1 MSQFEA
7 LIKKAYD
14 IKINKVGT
22 KKVSM
27 NIRWLDVKGIMQSDI
42 VTLKEGDKIEFK
54 TLFSILMK
62 IYLL

>member
-1 MSQFEA
+1 MHYSEMSQFEA

-14 IKINKVGT
+14 IKVDKVGT

-42 VTLKEGDKIEFK
+42 VTLKEGDKIEF
-54 TLFSILMK
+54 
-62 IYLL
+62 